1 MASTPNAT
9 VTTHTYAA
17 SALTFAAADDAGNAA
32 VERVCSAICDNS
44 SPTCTLG
51 AYDCVAAPRANA
63 SAVVWFSALTDGTPY
78 LVSYYWRNAYG
89 PGATQLAGDTFVNA
103 FEFTF
108 TQMTVPRFI
117 AVTASDYTKT
127 DASDTA
133 LDKICVS
140 WTPNNAATSTGGSA
154 ITANSLLFDN
164 DGTTLTA
171 AIDASTH
178 TVASDSEAT
187 STSSLC
193 VSQLE
198 TALVDEDDIGA
209 ACEATMFFTIARTNA
224 MGSSWENEDAV
235 SWGESTAGSQIILCK
250 PSGTF
255 TYSAAYVPADGTV
268 TLTLSGEDDGGQA
281 VVGHECTISGTTCLS
296 GPLTGAAPTFT
307 IASLEGSCWTGS
319 NATVTLS
326 C

>member
-1 MASTPNAT
+1 M
-9 VTTHTYAA
+9 
-17 SALTFAAADDAGNAA
+17 
-32 VERVCSAICDNS
+32 
-44 SPTCTLG
+44 
-51 AYDCVAAPRANA
+51 
-63 SAVVWFSALTDGTPY
+63 
-78 LVSYYWRNAYG
+78 
-89 PGATQLAGDTFVNA
+89 
-103 FEFTF
+103 
-108 TQMTVPRFI
+108 
-117 AVTASDYTKT
+117 
-127 DASDTA
+127 
-133 LDKICVS
+133 
-140 WTPNNAATSTGGSA
+140 
-154 ITANSLLFDN
+154 
-164 DGTTLTA
+164 
-171 AIDASTH
+171 
-178 TVASDSEAT
+178 
-187 STSSLC
+187 
-193 VSQLE
+193 SQLE

-281 VVGHECTISGTTCLS
+281 VVGHECTISSTTCLS